1 MSAVCDAG
9 ASKPSPGLSCGTVGG
24 SSGGKPSRTLYLTV
38 RSGCGG
44 TKLGAGEVA
53 GGWGWEA
60 ARCLSG
66 CGAGGAACFGV
77 SAASFCGGAV
87 ASSGAA
93 AGAGGGGGADF
104 EERSTASE
112 GSRVGS
118 SGFGGASSLGGAPTS
133 AGETRSTVGGASG
146 DEAHRCPS

>member
-24 SSGGKPSRTLYLTV
+24 SSGGKPSSTLYLTV

-44 TKLGAGEVA
+44 TKLGAREVA
-53 GGWGWEA
+53 GG
-60 ARCLSG
+60 CG
-66 CGAGGAACFGV
+66 CGCAGAGCLTGCVAGGAACFGV

-93 AGAGGGGGADF
+93 AGAGGGGGGGADF

-112 GSRVGS
+112 GSCFGS

-133 AGETRSTVGGASG
+133 AGETRSTVIGSAVGGA
-146 DEAHRCPS
+146 